1 MVQWCFEARE
11 DQCIYMLRDGKDLG
25 HVVDVK
31 VADLTKLLIA
41 VSFIMKYVYYNLEE
55 ALQSHYQGR

>member
-11 DQCIYMLRDGKDLG
+11 DQCTHNIMLRDGKDLG
-25 HVVDVK
+25 RVVDVK

-41 VSFIMKYVYYNLEE
+41 VSFIMKYVYYNFTV
-55 ALQSHYQGR
+55 S